1 MSEDEVDNYFAN
13 FENFDHD
20 SAHVSYEIVLH
31 ATYSS
36 CQC

>member
-13 FENFDHD
+13 FDHD
-20 SAHVSYEIVLH
+20 SAYVSYEIVLH